1 MKNNNQ
7 ELVRVENLTKHF
19 SLGGS
24 FFNKKQE
31 IIRAVENLSFTV
43 YKGETLGIVGESGC
57 GKSTT
62 GRLLLRLME
71 TTSGS
76 VYFEGENV
84 LEYSKEQ
91 LRAKRKDFQMIFQDP
106 YASLNPRMTVE
117 ELISEPLRTYKVQN
131 RKERL
136 LKLVDAVGIPKDYLS
151 RYPHEFSGGQRQRIG
166 IARSLALNP
175 KFIVADEPVAAL
187 DVSIQAQIINLMK
200 DLQDEFDLTYL
211 FIAHDL
217 SVIEY
222 ISDRI
227 AVMYLGSIVELASSE
242 RLYEKPLHP
251 YTQALIS
258 AIPIP
263 DPTISRDR
271 IKLIGD
277 IPSPMNPPAGCK
289 FHTRC
294 PLAQDI
300 CKQSI
305 PELREVE
312 PEHFVACHLVEES
325 LL

>member
-1 MKNNNQ
+1 MHTHKQ
-7 ELVRVENLTKHF
+7 ELVRVENLSKHF
-19 SLGGS
+19 SMGS
-24 FFNKKQE
+24 SFLRKEKQS
-31 IIRAVENLSFTV
+31 IRAVEDLSFSI

-62 GRLLLRLME
+62 GRLLLRLLE
-71 TTSGS
+71 ATSGS
-76 VYFEGENV
+76 VFFEGEDITSF
-84 LEYSKEQ
+84 SKEQ
-91 LRAKRKDFQMIFQDP
+91 LRTKRRDFQMIFQDP

-117 ELISEPLRTYKVQN
+117 DLISEPLVTYKVPN
-131 RKERL
+131 RRERVL
-136 LKLVDAVGIPKDYLS
+136 ELIDAVGISKDYLH

-175 KFIVADEPVAAL
+175 KFIIADEPVAAL

-217 SVIEY
+217 SVVEY

-227 AVMYLGSIVELASSE
+227 AVMYLGSIVELTTSE
-242 RLYEKPLHP
+242 KLYLKPLHP

-263 DPTISRDR
+263 DPSLKRES
-271 IKLIGD
+271 IKLRGE
-277 IPSPMNPPAGCK
+277 IPSPMNPPTGCK

-294 PLAQDI
+294 PLAKDI
-300 CKQSI
+300 CKQVI
-305 PELREVE
+305 PPLKEVE
-312 PEHFVACHLVEES
+312 PEHFVACHVVEEN
-325 LL
+325 LV

>member
-1 MKNNNQ
+1 MKTNNQ

-19 SLGGS
+19 TLGGS
-24 FFNKKQE
+24 FLNKKQE

-71 TTSGS
+71 ATSGS
-76 VYFEGENV
+76 VFFEGENV

-136 LKLVDAVGIPKDYLS
+136 LKLVDAVGIPKDYLT

-227 AVMYLGSIVELASSE
+227 AVMYLGGIVELTSSE

-271 IKLIGD
+271 IKLFGD

-300 CKQSI
+300 CKQAI

>member
-1 MKNNNQ
+1 MQ
-7 ELVRVENLTKHF
+7 MSYEELVRVENLTKHF

-24 FFNKKQE
+24 FFNKNTNT
-31 IIRAVENLSFTV
+31 IRAVEDLSFSV

-71 TTSGS
+71 STSGS
-76 VYFEGENV
+76 VFFEGSNIMD
-84 LEYSKEQ
+84 YSKEE

-117 ELISEPLRTYKVQN
+117 ELISEPLRTYKVKD

-136 LKLVDAVGIPKDYLS
+136 VKLVDSVGIPKDYLN

-200 DLQDEFDLTYL
+200 DLQDEYDLTYL

-227 AVMYLGSIVELASSE
+227 AVMYLGSIVELTASE

-263 DPTISRDR
+263 DPSISRKS
-271 IKLIGD
+271 IKLNGD
-277 IPSPMNPPAGCK
+277 IPSPMDPPVGCK

-294 PLAQDI
+294 PLAKNI
-300 CKQSI
+300 CKQI
-305 PELREVE
+305 VPQLVEAE
-312 PEHFVACHLVEES
+312 PEHFVACHIVEES
-325 LL
+325 LT